1 MNHSLQV
8 IRTLS
13 GYRYRPLVMHSWRQ
27 PLPGDTP
34 LELVERTQRVA
45 WRTRNAVPGY
55 SHRISRASIM
65 ALRPVRRLL
74 REERARV
81 FAAADRFAEELGI
94 GHE

>member
-13 GYRYRPLVMHSWRQ
+13 GYRYRPLVTSGWRN

-34 LELVERTQRVA
+34 LELVERTQRIA
-45 WRTRNAVPGY
+45 WRTRDSVPGH
-55 SHRISRASIM
+55 SHRVQRASIM